1 MIKRY
6 STRDLMY
13 HSLLSHN
20 FDPTD
25 DNITSWVRSFLAIVL
40 VTREPIPVEALAP
53 LISLACNLS
62 EDDRPSFRRTT
73 RRLAQLFADKDA
85 KDRRVVLPR
94 RTFRRVLTE
103 QSGASPFFPDVHTH
117 EEIAAACLHVMAEEL
132 RFNIC
137 GLSSSFV
144 RNVDVENLE
153 DSIVANIPPHL
164 HFASCK
170 WTYHVSQLQ
179 SLEPTLVQMISDF
192 FRFHLLFWLEVMSL
206 TKKSATETLTQLNTT
221 NVRIELRLHVRVTY
235 PLCPDTTRI

>member
-6 STRDLMY
+6 STRENMY

-20 FDPTD
+20 FDPAD
-25 DNITSWVRSFLAIVL
+25 DNITSWVRSFLAIVSA
-40 VTREPIPVEALAP
+40 TQEPIPVEALVP

-62 EDDRPSFRRTT
+62 EEDGPSFRRTT

-85 KDRRVVLPR
+85 KDRRVVLPQ

-103 QSGASPFFPDVHTH
+103 QPGASPFFPDVHTH
-117 EEIAAACLHVMAEEL
+117 EEIAAACFHIMAGEL

-144 RNVDVENLE
+144 RNADVEGLE
-153 DSIVANIPPHL
+153 DSIAANIPPHL
-164 HFASCK
+164 DLACCT

-179 SLEPTLVQMISDF
+179 AFEPTLVQMISDF
-192 FRFHLLFWLEVMSL
+192 FHFCLLFWLEVMSL

-221 NVRIELRLHVRVTY
+221 NVRI
-235 PLCPDTTRI
+235 